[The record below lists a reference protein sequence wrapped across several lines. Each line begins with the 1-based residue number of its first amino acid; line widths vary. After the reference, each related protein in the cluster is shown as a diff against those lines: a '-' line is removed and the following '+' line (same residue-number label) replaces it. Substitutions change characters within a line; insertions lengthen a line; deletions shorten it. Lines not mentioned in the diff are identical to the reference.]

1 MSAVMPTY
9 GRLPLEA
16 CKGEGAWL
24 FDEQGNAYL
33 DTFTGIAVCSLG
45 HANPEIADVVASQAR
60 TLVHCSNFFH
70 INSQE
75 QLAEKLCQISG
86 MDNVFFGNSGAEAN
100 ECAIKIARMFASH
113 KGISQP
119 KIITTEHSFHGRTL
133 ATLSATGNPKVQK
146 GFEPL
151 VSGFVQVPYND
162 IAAVERLSNDPDIVA
177 IMIEPVQGEGGV
189 NVPADD
195 YLNSIRALCDQNDW
209 LLIADE
215 IQTGIARTGQWF
227 AYQHAD
233 ITPDVVT
240 SAKALGNGVPIG
252 ACLTHG
258 KAAKLLQA
266 GNHGSTYGGNP
277 LSTSVAKKVLEI
289 IERDGL
295 VKQAE
300 IQGAKLLQS
309 LKARL
314 LAHEKIKDIR
324 GLGMMVGIEL
334 DQDCAD
340 LMKRGIDRGVLVNV
354 TQGHVVRLL
363 PALNMS
369 DSQLDDL
376 IDKICSLIEDYLAE

>member
-1 MSAVMPTY
+1 
-9 GRLPLEA
+9 
-16 CKGEGAWL
+16 
-24 FDEQGNAYL
+24 
-33 DTFTGIAVCSLG
+33 
-45 HANPEIADVVASQAR
+45 
-60 TLVHCSNFFH
+60 
-70 INSQE
+70 
-75 QLAEKLCQISG
+75 

-195 YLNSIRALCDQNDW
+195 YLNSIRALCNKNDW